1 MAVIAVRPLH
11 AALGAEITGVSPGEF
26 DDADFE
32 RVRAAFLEHLVVV
45 FRGQSITP
53 AQQVA
58 FTERFGPARP
68 HPLGS
73 RAHRRG
79 FPQVLVLENR
89 PGRPGARNDFWH
101 SDISFAAEPPKAS
114 ILYALRVTEGV
125 GDTLFANMYAA
136 YERLPADMK
145 ARLDGLRAFHSGERL
160 AERAKRAQ
168 GSDALPIDALP
179 PPAEH
184 PVVRPHPETGRPAL
198 YVNPYFTT
206 RFAGMSRG
214 ASRPLLDELAARAT
228 VAANIYRHRWRAGDV
243 VIWDNRCVM
252 HYAEYDYDD
261 SRPRLMNRT
270 TAG

>member
-1 MAVIAVRPLH
+1 MIAVRPLH
-11 AALGAEITGVSPGEF
+11 AALGAEITGVSPAGL
-26 DDADFE
+26 DDAAFE
-32 RVRAAFLEHLVVV
+32 RVRAAFLQHLVVV
-45 FRGQSITP
+45 FRGQNLTP

-73 RAHRRG
+73 RAHRPG
-79 FPQVLVLENR
+79 FPQVLVLENK

-101 SDISFAAEPPKAS
+101 SDISFSPEPPKAS

-136 YERLPADMK
+136 WERLPAGLK
-145 ARLDGLRAFHSGERL
+145 TRLQGLSALHSGERL
-160 AERAKRAQ
+160 VERARRAE

-179 PPAEH
+179 APAKH
-184 PVVRPHPETGRPAL
+184 PIARPHPETGRPAL

-206 RFAGMSRG
+206 RFAGMSRR
-214 ASRPLLDELAARAT
+214 ASRPLIDDLAARAT
-228 VAANIYRHRWRAGDV
+228 AASNIYRHRWRAGDV